1 VDCSKLEP
9 TEVISPYFEDRIIAL
24 ARMIAKLRHQVSW
37 EKDFG
42 YDKVLR
48 FRPRPESPARVIRQ
62 LTTVA
67 LFLCVVNGQTKYGHD
82 EHRLVE
88 RLAFDTAIG
97 FNLDIIEAMMAM
109 GDGRNIPRPD
119 LCDAARIPRTT
130 LNRRIEDML
139 VLGQLLPSAKQ
150 PQSVSVGRQP
160 EYFDVAPELRELWTE
175 MAPGE
180 SHLASAIAARR
191 KRQGGTNGEEV

>member
-1 VDCSKLEP
+1 
-9 TEVISPYFEDRIIAL
+9 
-24 ARMIAKLRHQVSW
+24 
-37 EKDFG
+37 
-42 YDKVLR
+42 
-48 FRPRPESPARVIRQ
+48 
-62 LTTVA
+62 
-67 LFLCVVNGQTKYGHD
+67 
-82 EHRLVE
+82 VE